1 MAELLSALLP
11 ALLKKAGESLS
22 TEFSFI
28 GVIADAEEQASKK
41 LVVKSWITKLKLAA
55 CDADDALDELQYEA
69 LRSEALRSGHKINSR
84 VRTFFSPTYNPLLF
98 KYKIGKRLQQIVDRI
113 NDLVLQIK
121 QFGFDL
127 NQPLKVDE
135 RTPTHSCVVDDDI
148 IGRDTERDEII
159 HTLLSAN
166 SNEMLIFPIVGIG
179 GLGKTTLAQFVFN
192 NAKVKAHF
200 QKHIWVCVSEEFD
213 VSDIVKKIIDTSI
226 GKDCEL
232 KNNNLELLQQ
242 RLREELSRKR
252 YLLVLDDVWNEDEQK
267 WEALRTLLV
276 SSGMGSVVIVTT
288 RSLKVASI
296 MKTDNSLCLKHL
308 TPEDSWTVFRRRA
321 FRAGSGVV
329 ETPELVEVGKK
340 IVHKCHGV
348 PLSIKSMG
356 ALMSTKHDT
365 RDWLAILESSTWDE
379 KNEIM
384 PALWLSYKHLPS
396 YMKQCFVFC
405 AAFPKDC
412 RIVKD
417 DLIHLWISNGFILSN
432 ETSDVELMGNHVFF
446 ELVFRSFFQ
455 DIEETRSSFSR
466 KEYKYG
472 YSDLTTC
479 KIHDLM
485 HDLAVLISGDEC
497 FALQNVTE
505 MEKIPD
511 NVHHLVFP
519 WPYKI
524 DFVVQHRRNTRSLFS
539 LQKNNQYSFK
549 DLKFKESNFRVI
561 GLHFTGIGRFSI
573 EPTFMK
579 HLSCWRLTMLPEGM
593 KFMVK
598 LRHLYLEHCYDLKC
612 MPSGLG
618 QLSSLRTLTTYVV
631 GTDSGRGIQELKDL
645 KLGGKL
651 HIYGLEVT
659 NPLDAKEA
667 NLESKQNLHEL
678 AVRWRSPSFTR
689 SPVNCADEDSRLCC
703 AEEVLND
710 LKPPNGLKV
719 LNLKGYMGSRFP
731 TWMVDG
737 VTLHNIVKL
746 SLAGCEMCVKLPP
759 VWQLPFLEVLRLKQM
774 KRLKYLCSKFSD
786 KECDHQILAFP
797 KLKLLSLYRMES
809 LEQWQD
815 MEHDVE
821 QVRPVTFPA
830 LDAMEVID
838 CPNLTVLPN
847 VPMLKLL
854 SVTGNK
860 VLLNLAL
867 SITNLSYLYLGGA
880 SPGSSWRERTLCYNY
895 DGGCEGSTDTKE
907 EHILADHLL
916 SWGSLT
922 KLHLQGFNTPAPENV
937 KSRSGHMMSVQD
949 LALAS
954 CDCFV
959 HHEGLQS
966 PLWFWKSFGCLQQ
979 LEIRYCDS
987 LTFWPEEEFQSLTSL
1002 EKLFIVN
1009 CRNFTGVPPAQL
1021 SVRSS
1026 TDEGPCNLEYLRI
1039 NGCPNL
1045 VVFPT
1050 NFSCLQILDIT
1061 DSNVLEGLPEGFG
1074 CLGTLIYLV
1083 ISCHPRLTSLPD
1095 SIQCLSNLEY
1105 LELADNNSLTVL
1117 PEGMQNLTALNAL
1130 YIVNCQGIKVLPEG
1144 LQQRLHILREFT
1156 VKGCPALARR
1166 CKHGGD
1172 YWSKVKD
1179 IPRLCVRGEQH
1190 SAWGDAARAIIPTC
1204 SNSWCT
1210 PTVPPPL
1217 LKRLAIRYC
1226 KNFTGMPPA
1235 QVSVKSSE
1243 DEDMHNLESL
1253 EITCCS
1259 NLVAFPTSFT
1269 CLRYLMVCV
1278 CNVFEGLPEGLGFLG
1293 TLRSM
1298 SIYFNPRLKS
1308 LLASIQRL
1316 SNLTGFFLGFNDSL
1330 TTLPEGMENL
1340 TALNDLTIQ
1349 KCPGRK
1355 ALPEGLQQRLHSL
1368 ERLFIEDCPSLARRC
1383 KRGGDY
1389 WSKILFDQRKHISLS
1404 ELSHHAS
1411 HVEKFRSACGFMLLL
1426 RTGELEL

>member
-1 MAELLSALLP
+1 M
-11 ALLKKAGESLS
+11 
-22 TEFSFI
+22 
-28 GVIADAEEQASKK
+28 
-41 LVVKSWITKLKLAA
+41 
-55 CDADDALDELQYEA
+55 
-69 LRSEALRSGHKINSR
+69 
-84 VRTFFSPTYNPLLF
+84 
-98 KYKIGKRLQQIVDRI
+98 
-113 NDLVLQIK
+113 
-121 QFGFDL
+121 
-127 NQPLKVDE
+127 DE

-166 SNEMLIFPIVGIG
+166 SNELLIFPIVGIG

-321 FRAGSGVV
+321 FRAGAGVV
-329 ETPELVEVGKK
+329 ETPELVEVCKK

-348 PLSIKSMG
+348 PLAIKSMG
-356 ALMSTKHDT
+356 ALISTKHDT
-365 RDWLAILESSTWDE
+365 RDWLAILESGTWDE

-417 DLIHLWISNGFILSN
+417 DLIHLWISNGFIPSN
-432 ETSDVELMGNHVFF
+432 ETSDVELMGNHVFL

-455 DIEETRSSFSR
+455 DIEETRSSFLW

-472 YSDLTTC
+472 YSDATTC

-519 WPYKI
+519 ESYKI
-524 DFVVQHRRNTRSLFS
+524 DFVVQHCRITRSLFS
-539 LQKNNQYSFK
+539 LQKNYAYSFK

-561 GLHFTGIGRFSI
+561 GLHISGIERFSI
-573 EPTFMK
+573 EPAFMK
-579 HLSCWRLTMLPEGM
+579 HLRYLDLSYSEIETLTESVTALYNLQVLMLNSCRSLTMLPEGM
-593 KFMVK
+593 KFMVS
-598 LRHLYLEHCYDLKC
+598 LRHIYLEYCYALKC
-612 MPSGLG
+612 MPSSLG

-631 GTDSGRGIQELKDL
+631 GTDSGCGIQELKDL

-651 HIYGLEVT
+651 HIRGLEVT

-678 AVRWRSPSFTR
+678 AVRWCSPSFAR
-689 SPVNCADEDSRLCC
+689 SPVNFADEDSQLSC
-703 AEEVLND
+703 AEEVLNA
-710 LKPPNGLKV
+710 LKPPNKLKV

-731 TWMVDG
+731 TWMEDG
-737 VTLHNIVKL
+737 VTLPNIVKL
-746 SLAGCEMCVKLPP
+746 SLAGCKMCVKLPP

-774 KRLKYLCSKFSD
+774 NRLKYLCSKFSD
-786 KECDHQILAFP
+786 KECGHQILAFP
-797 KLKLLSLYRMES
+797 KLKLLSLYQMES

-815 MEHDVE
+815 LEHGVE
-821 QVRPVTFPA
+821 QVRPVTFPE

-838 CPNLTVLPN
+838 CPNLTFLPN

-867 SITNLSYLYLGGA
+867 SITNLSYLYLGA
-880 SPGSSWRERTLCYNY
+880 SPGSSWRARTLCYSY
-895 DGGCEGSTDTKE
+895 DGGREGSTDTKE
-907 EHILADHLL
+907 EHILPKHLL

-922 KLHLQGFNTPAPENV
+922 KLHLQGFNTPEPENV
-937 KSRSGHMMSVQD
+937 KSRSGHMMSVQG
-949 LALAS
+949 LVLAS
-954 CDCFV
+954 CDCFIQ
-959 HHEGLQS
+959 HEGLQS

-987 LTFWPEEEFQSLTSL
+987 LTFWPEEEIRSLTSL
-1002 EKLFIVN
+1002 EKLFIVD
-1009 CRNFTGVPPAQL
+1009 CKNFTGVPPDRL
-1021 SVRSS
+1021 SARPS
-1026 TDEGPCNLEYLRI
+1026 TDEGPCNLEYLQI
-1039 NGCPNL
+1039 NRCPNL

-1050 NFSCLQILDIT
+1050 NFSCLRILVIT
-1061 DSNVLEGLPEGFG
+1061 DSNVLEDLPGGLG
-1074 CLGTLIYLV
+1074 CQSTLTTLV
-1083 ISCHPRLTSLPD
+1083 ILGCPSFSSLPA
-1095 SIQCLSNLEY
+1095 SIRCLSNLKS
-1105 LELADNNSLTVL
+1105 LELASNNSLTSL
-1117 PEGMQNLTALNAL
+1117 PEGMQNLTAL
-1130 YIVNCQGIKVLPEG
+1130 KT
-1144 LQQRLHILREFT
+1144 LHFIE
-1156 VKGCPALARR
+1156 
-1166 CKHGGD
+1166 
-1172 YWSKVKD
+1172 
-1179 IPRLCVRGEQH
+1179 
-1190 SAWGDAARAIIPTC
+1190 
-1204 SNSWCT
+1204 
-1210 PTVPPPL
+1210 
-1217 LKRLAIRYC
+1217 
-1226 KNFTGMPPA
+1226 
-1235 QVSVKSSE
+1235 
-1243 DEDMHNLESL
+1243 
-1253 EITCCS
+1253 
-1259 NLVAFPTSFT
+1259 
-1269 CLRYLMVCV
+1269 
-1278 CNVFEGLPEGLGFLG
+1278 
-1293 TLRSM
+1293 
-1298 SIYFNPRLKS
+1298 
-1308 LLASIQRL
+1308 
-1316 SNLTGFFLGFNDSL
+1316 
-1330 TTLPEGMENL
+1330 
-1340 TALNDLTIQ
+1340 
-1349 KCPGRK
+1349 CPGIT
-1355 ALPEGLQQRLHSL
+1355 ALPEGLQQRLHGL
-1368 ERLFIEDCPSLARRC
+1368 QIFTVEDCPALARRC
-1383 KRGGDY
+1383 RRGGDY
-1389 WSKILFDQRKHISLS
+1389 WEKVKDIPDLRVTSEPRPVWQDAARTIIPKCLNAWQRR
-1404 ELSHHAS
+1404 AS
-1411 HVEKFRSACGFMLLL
+1411 SSGQPDN
-1426 RTGELEL
+1426 